1 MKSVWHFYV
10 NKSNEETRQVFRSKE
25 IIQNSKKS
33 VILLHANKTR
43 AKSKSDLT
51 FFTEFSISI
60 RTSKHPEFD
69 YEFIALLIRISFDF
83 ANISNGEFLPK
94 IAAKLKMYSILFTFR
109 LTAGLFD
116 QRVRSI

>member
-1 MKSVWHFYV
+1 MLIKLER
-10 NKSNEETRQVFRSKE
+10 NL
-25 IIQNSKKS
+25 
-33 VILLHANKTR
+33 ILIWL
-43 AKSKSDLT
+43 

-60 RTSKHPEFD
+60 RTSKYPEFD

-94 IAAKLKMYSILFTFR
+94 IAAKLKIYSILFTFR

-116 QRVRSI
+116 QRVRSIWLSRQTKFIGGSVG